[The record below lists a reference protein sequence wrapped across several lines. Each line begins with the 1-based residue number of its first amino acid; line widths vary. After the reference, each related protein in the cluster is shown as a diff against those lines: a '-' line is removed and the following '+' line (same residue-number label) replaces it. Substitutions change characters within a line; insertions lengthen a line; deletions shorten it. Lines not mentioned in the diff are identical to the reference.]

1 MVTRLKNAILFTSI
15 KMLKI
20 MNKRNEL
27 NSTTL
32 ENNLFVIKWQY

>member
-1 MVTRLKNAILFTSI
+1 MVTRLKNVILFITSI

-32 ENNLFVIKWQY
+32 ENNFFVIK